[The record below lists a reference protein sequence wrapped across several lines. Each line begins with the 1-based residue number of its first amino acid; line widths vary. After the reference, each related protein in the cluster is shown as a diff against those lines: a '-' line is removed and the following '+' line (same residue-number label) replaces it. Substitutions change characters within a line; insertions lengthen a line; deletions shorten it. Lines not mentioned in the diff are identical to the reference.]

1 MWYNTYIDKS
11 EKKENFFS
19 QYGSYMHLILEM
31 FSKQQLDFPELVP
44 YFEGNYDK
52 FITEYPPFEKMETS
66 YYNQAIDFLS
76 TFEGFT
82 DKTVG
87 TELKMES
94 NRAVWKEKRFYCLY

>member
-1 MWYNTYIDKS
+1 MINFDKDTYQFILDGLVWSYSNLSSFDTCPKMWYNTYIDKS

-52 FITEYPPFEKMETS
+52 FITEYPPFENM
-66 YYNQAIDFLS
+66 
-76 TFEGFT
+76 
-82 DKTVG
+82 
-87 TELKMES
+87 
-94 NRAVWKEKRFYCLY
+94 